1 MDASLGVKVMLII
14 GFFLVANVTMFKASL
29 TLQSEAQT
37 VLTKRL
43 IKKIGDFS
51 CNNPGIKKIMQF
63 YLFIRRTMQ
72 GWNWFLYCVEK
83 KLSSVQLHQ
92 IISSSSK
99 SHLSFALH
107 LQPAWNYIL
116 RLKKHVLSFISTDT
130 VSTFLPMHILQAECL
145 IFLPISP
152 GSPDSDGGSLSNI
165 HSLALALEQ
174 HVRLFSVFA
183 DFRFYKANDAIS
195 KTLLKSVFIL

>member
-1 MDASLGVKVMLII
+1 MFFPLCQCHHVQGKPDFAKRGPNSFDKKVDQE
-14 GFFLVANVTMFKASL
+14 NWR
-29 TLQSEAQT
+29 LQLQQPRYQKDYA
-37 VLTKRL
+37 VL
-43 IKKIGDFS
+43 S
-51 CNNPGIKKIMQF
+51 
-63 YLFIRRTMQ
+63 FIRRTMQ